1 MGRIYREEMEDEL
14 SGPSTHSF
22 TRPFCLNS
30 SGFAPAPVTNNISQS
45 PALLLLRVSRT
56 PVQHFFY
63 FFTNKME
70 NNVVPLYEPAS
81 WNSHSRATC
90 CLAQQRRTEKKK
102 TIWKVCIYWRKRKK
116 KEMFLFYI
124 YIYLRQNGLVYIPT
138 GATVLLR
145 WLLLRL
151 RTSTLSGR
159 GRLNVYATISR
170 HNPSL
175 SPKSQKFFFFFLL
188 WIADEKPLR
197 RERGNLWWWWVG
209 ATTLERSSVRFLSSL
224 TKVLFFH
231 GSIPVRK
238 GKILSECWN
247 VGENELD
254 SNARGPKNEKCEL
267 QLSATP
273 QRELFF
279 LFKYKK

>member
-1 MGRIYREEMEDEL
+1 
-14 SGPSTHSF
+14 
-22 TRPFCLNS
+22 
-30 SGFAPAPVTNNISQS
+30 
-45 PALLLLRVSRT
+45 
-56 PVQHFFY
+56 
-63 FFTNKME
+63 
-70 NNVVPLYEPAS
+70 
-81 WNSHSRATC
+81 
-90 CLAQQRRTEKKK
+90 
-102 TIWKVCIYWRKRKK
+102 
-116 KEMFLFYI
+116 MFLFYI
-124 YIYLRQNGLVYIPT
+124 YIY
-138 GATVLLR
+138 A
-145 WLLLRL
+145 
-151 RTSTLSGR
+151 RTDL
-159 GRLNVYATISR
+159 YISR
-170 HNPSL
+170 RALRCCWDDCYCVFARALCRDAGAWTCTPPFL
-175 SPKSQKFFFFFLL
+175 DTIPRFLPKARNSFFFFLL

-279 LFKYKK
+279 FLNIKNKNFARFHQHRSRSDRINV

>member
-1 MGRIYREEMEDEL
+1 MNCRGPPPTRSLGLFASTVPASRQRL
-14 SGPSTHSF
+14 SPTTF
-22 TRPFCLNS
+22 LK
-30 SGFAPAPVTNNISQS
+30 
-45 PALLLLRVSRT
+45 
-56 PVQHFFY
+56 VQRCCCSASLVHQCNTFLF

-175 SPKSQKFFFFFLL
+175 SPKSQKFFLL
-188 WIADEKPLR
+188 LPSLNSRRKATKKRKRKFMMMMSGGHHSREVIRPLPFVIDEGVIFSWLH
-197 RERGNLWWWWVG
+197 
-209 ATTLERSSVRFLSSL
+209 TS
-224 TKVLFFH
+224 
-231 GSIPVRK
+231 
-238 GKILSECWN
+238 
-247 VGENELD
+247 
-254 SNARGPKNEKCEL
+254 
-267 QLSATP
+267 
-273 QRELFF
+273 
-279 LFKYKK
+279 

>member
-175 SPKSQKFFFFFLL
+175 SPKSQKFFLL
-188 WIADEKPLR
+188 LPSLNSRRKATKKRKRKFMMMMSGGHHSREVIRPLPFVIDEGVIFSWLH
-197 RERGNLWWWWVG
+197 
-209 ATTLERSSVRFLSSL
+209 TS
-224 TKVLFFH
+224 
-231 GSIPVRK
+231 
-238 GKILSECWN
+238 
-247 VGENELD
+247 
-254 SNARGPKNEKCEL
+254 
-267 QLSATP
+267 
-273 QRELFF
+273 
-279 LFKYKK
+279 